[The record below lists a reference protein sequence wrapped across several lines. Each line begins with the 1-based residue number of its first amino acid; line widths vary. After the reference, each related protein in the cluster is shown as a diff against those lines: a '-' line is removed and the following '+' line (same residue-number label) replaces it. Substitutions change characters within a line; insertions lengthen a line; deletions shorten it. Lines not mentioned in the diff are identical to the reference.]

1 MIINSQATVST
12 VGTYGIYV
20 IEMSGG
26 IRVELSAGIILM
38 LAKILYNSL
47 ISKVENIE
55 KRRKIKQYIASHDKE
70 MRLLGDKLYKEI
82 SGEETD
88 ISYLYQRIHYNN
100 ISDLVKFIEAYGFA
114 PFK

>member
-1 MIINSQATVST
+1 MIINSQISVSVT
-12 VGTYGIYV
+12 GGNGIYSV
-20 IEMSGG
+20 EMPGGVRLEMST
-26 IRVELSAGIILM
+26 GIILM
-38 LAKILYNSL
+38 IGKILYNSL

-55 KRRKIKQYIASHDKE
+55 ERRKIEQYIVSHDKE

-88 ISYLYQRIHYNN
+88 ISYLYRFIDSHS
-100 ISDLVKFIEAYGFA
+100 ILDLVNFIEAYGFA